1 MSHSPMQNMSSEE
14 LQSTLRE
21 LQNRHKA
28 FCAEGHALDMTRG
41 KPAGEQLDLA
51 NAMLDLPGAEQ
62 FRTTG
67 GVDTRNYGGLEGLPE
82 ARALL
87 AAMLDVKPDA
97 VLMGGNS
104 SLTLM
109 HDAVVRALLH
119 GVPGGQG
126 PWKTGGAD
134 GVKFLCP
141 VPGYDRHFSICEH
154 FNIEMIPVPMTA
166 EGPDMDA
173 VESLVARDASIKGIW
188 CVPRYSNPTGCVY
201 SDAVVDRLA
210 RMQCAAPDFR
220 IFWDNAYAVHH
231 LTESPQPLKSIS
243 AACTAAGNPDRPY
256 LFASTSKI
264 SFAGSGISAF
274 AASPAN
280 VADAKK
286 HLSMQTIGPDKVN
299 QWRHVQFF
307 ENIDGVHAHMRK
319 HAAIIAPK
327 FQRVLEIFRAELEGR
342 GIADWTEPDGGYF
355 ISLDVPEGCAARVV
369 SLAGEAGVKL
379 TPAGATF
386 PYRKDTRDA
395 NLRIAPTLP
404 AMSEIE
410 TAMRILCV
418 CVRLAAAEKL
428 IGRI

>member
-67 GVDTRNYGGLEGLPE
+67 GVDTRNYGGLEGLSE

-87 AAMLDVKPDA
+87 AAMLDVESDA

-286 HLSMQTIGPDKVN
+286 HLSMQTIGPDKIN

-307 ENIDGVHAHMRK
+307 QNIDGVHAHMRK

-342 GIADWTEPDGGYF
+342 GIADWTEPSGG
-355 ISLDVPEGCAARVV
+355 
-369 SLAGEAGVKL
+369 
-379 TPAGATF
+379 
-386 PYRKDTRDA
+386 
-395 NLRIAPTLP
+395 
-404 AMSEIE
+404 
-410 TAMRILCV
+410 
-418 CVRLAAAEKL
+418 
-428 IGRI
+428 